1 MDDGGKRYGNL
12 WRLDVFYMALTFAG
26 IIHSEF
32 PHTPQVNQG
41 IQLWINL
48 AARDK
53 MTEPRYQ
60 EFRNCELPT
69 LVTER
74 TKVTVLAG
82 EVLGIKSPVA
92 TLTPVLFWDIELQAD
107 AEFSAPV
114 PAHFNIVIYVLSG
127 RMMIGEENRP
137 IRSRQMAILNDGD
150 SVVVRAVGVNS
161 RCLVVGGQ
169 PLNEPIARG
178 GPFVMNTQEEIRQAM
193 EDYTNSTNGFEKHD
207 PKTAVN
213 GTGPSTAS
221 D

>member
-1 MDDGGKRYGNL
+1 MYL
-12 WRLDVFYMALTFAG
+12 IWHLHLAG

-32 PHTPQVNQG
+32 PHTPEVNQG

-60 EFRNCELPT
+60 EFKNCDLPT

-74 TKVTVLAG
+74 AKVTVLAG
-82 EVLGIKSPVA
+82 EVLGVKSPVA

-107 AEFSAPV
+107 AQFSAPV

-127 RMMIGEENRP
+127 RMTIGDENKPVRP
-137 IRSRQMAILNDGD
+137 RQMAILNDGD
-150 SVVVRAVGVNS
+150 ALLVRAIGVNS

-193 EDYTNSTNGFEKHD
+193 EDYTNSTNGFEKHE
-207 PKTAVN
+207 PKATAP
-213 GTGPSTAS
+213 GPGSSATNE
-221 D
+221 